1 MKRKEENRKG
11 KSGVSLNVTG
21 MEWTLEGRLVDL
33 VVEVYYQL
41 LRKN

>member
-21 MEWTLEGRLVDL
+21 VEWTLEGRLVDL
-33 VVEVYYQL
+33 VVEVNYQL